1 MRATAKQYAEAWYEK
16 LMDADPKE
24 WDQLSANMLKL
35 IHQNGMMRSLPEIT
49 RLFEAQQLKDKKITP
64 VTIKSAHAVD
74 DAVITE
80 QLKIVLPN
88 TDVQIKK
95 EIDTSIIGGIQI
107 ETENK
112 RWDFSLRGQ
121 LRSLSKTIND

>member
-1 MRATAKQYAEAWYEK
+1 M
-16 LMDADPKE
+16 
-24 WDQLSANMLKL
+24 
-35 IHQNGMMRSLPEIT
+35 
-49 RLFEAQQLKDKKITP
+49 
-64 VTIKSAHAVD
+64 TIKSAHAVD